1 MGGAAARPFG
11 RICKGR
17 GLAIR
22 AIRPEPSGNRPK
34 TKGAS
39 ISMTKLWGGRFTK
52 KTDQLVE
59 EYTASI
65 TFDKELAEEDI
76 QGSLAH
82 VTMLGKCG
90 ILSADD
96 VEKIKEGLMRV
107 RNRIQRGEQEFS
119 ISDEDIHMNIE
130 KSLIDEIGPVGGKLH
145 TGRSRNDQVATD
157 MHLYLRK
164 RVVEFVDLLAKL
176 QDALISQAKAN
187 LDTIVPGYTHLQRAQ
202 PILFAHHLMA
212 YVSMFGR
219 DIERLQD
226 SYKRIDTLPL
236 GAGALAG
243 TTFAIDRQYT
253 AKLLNFGRVYENS
266 LDAVSDRDFI
276 VEFLANAS
284 LIMAHL
290 SRLSEELVLWSS
302 TEFQFI
308 ELDDA
313 FCTGSSIMPQ
323 KKNPDV
329 PELVRGKTGRVYGN
343 LVGLLTVLK
352 SLPLAYNKDMQEDKE
367 GMFDTVKTLQ
377 GALQL
382 FAPMIATMKVRKEQM
397 RRAVDNDFSNA
408 TDIADFL
415 VGKGLPFRQA
425 HEVIGKT
432 VLYCIQN
439 GKFLLDLTLDEF
451 KQFSSLFDDRIYEVL
466 QPHNVVNARNV
477 YGGTATAQ
485 VEAAIGRAAAE
496 LERVNAWTAE
506 YAEKCK

>member
-1 MGGAAARPFG
+1 
-11 RICKGR
+11 
-17 GLAIR
+17 L
-22 AIRPEPSGNRPK
+22 S
-34 TKGAS
+34 
-39 ISMTKLWGGRFTK
+39 KLWGGRFTK
-52 KTDQLVE
+52 QTDQLVE
-59 EYTASI
+59 QYTASI

-82 VTMLGKCG
+82 VAMLGHCG
-90 ILSADD
+90 ILPEED
-96 VEKIKEGLMRV
+96 VERITDGLLQV
-107 RNRIQRGEQEFS
+107 QQRIRRGEHEFLVA
-119 ISDEDIHMNIE
+119 DEDIHMSVEKALIE
-130 KSLIDEIGPVGGKLH
+130 AIGPAGGKLH

-164 RVVEFVDLLAKL
+164 RVVEFVDLLHKL
-176 QDALISQAKAN
+176 QTALIEQAKEN

-243 TTFAIDRQYT
+243 TTFAIDRLYT
-253 AKLLNFGRVYENS
+253 AQQLNFGRVYENS

-276 VEFLANAS
+276 VEFLAGAS
-284 LIMAHL
+284 LIMTHL

-302 TEFQFI
+302 TEFQFV

-382 FAPMIATMKVRKEQM
+382 FAPMIATMKVRKDRM
-397 RRAVDNDFSNA
+397 RQAVDRDFSNA

-415 VGKGLPFRQA
+415 AAKGLPFRQA

-439 GKFLLDLTLDEF
+439 GKFLLDLTLEEF
-451 KQFSSLFDDRIYEVL
+451 RQFSPLFDDTIYQVL
-466 QPHNVVNARNV
+466 QPESVVNARNV

-485 VEAAIGRAAAE
+485 VAAAIERAESALAQTAAW
-496 LERVNAWTAE
+496 VAE
-506 YAEKCK
+506 YAEKCR

>member
-1 MGGAAARPFG
+1 M
-11 RICKGR
+11 
-17 GLAIR
+17 
-22 AIRPEPSGNRPK
+22 S
-34 TKGAS
+34 
-39 ISMTKLWGGRFTK
+39 KLWGGRFTK
-52 KTDQLVE
+52 QTDQLVE

-90 ILSADD
+90 ILPAED
-96 VEKIKEGLMRV
+96 VETIKAGLLKVREKIRS
-107 RNRIQRGEQEFS
+107 GEQQFL
-119 ISDEDIHMNIE
+119 IADEDIHMNIE
-130 KSLIDEIGPVGGKLH
+130 KALIEEVGPVGGKLH

-164 RVVEFVDLLAKL
+164 RVVEFVEMLRKL
-176 QDALISQAKAN
+176 QSALIGQAKQN

-226 SYKRIDTLPL
+226 SYKRIDALPL

-243 TTFAIDRQYT
+243 TTFAIDRHFT
-253 AKLLNFGRVYENS
+253 AEQLNFGRVYENS

-276 VEFLANAS
+276 VEFLAGAS
-284 LIMAHL
+284 LIMTHL
-290 SRLSEELVLWSS
+290 SRLSEELILWSS
-302 TEFQFI
+302 TEFQFV

-382 FAPMIATMKVRKEQM
+382 FASMIETMKVRKDKM
-397 RRAVDNDFSNA
+397 RRAVDQDFSNA

-432 VLYCIQN
+432 VLYCIQQN
-439 GKFLLDLTLDEF
+439 KFLLDLTLDEF
-451 KQFSSLFDDRIYEVL
+451 KQFSELFDDRIYAVL
-466 QPHNVVNARNV
+466 QPEAVVNARDV
-477 YGGTATAQ
+477 YGGTATPQ
-485 VEAAIGRAAAE
+485 VEAAISRAEAE
-496 LERVNAWTAE
+496 LSRTAAWVEEFEGKAQ
-506 YAEKCK
+506 

>member
-1 MGGAAARPFG
+1 M
-11 RICKGR
+11 
-17 GLAIR
+17 
-22 AIRPEPSGNRPK
+22 S
-34 TKGAS
+34 
-39 ISMTKLWGGRFTK
+39 KLWGGRFTK
-52 KTDQLVE
+52 QTDKLVE

-65 TFDKELAEEDI
+65 NFDKELAEEDI

-82 VTMLGKCG
+82 VTMLGKQG
-90 ILSADD
+90 ILPDED
-96 VEKIKEGLMRV
+96 VETIKDGLHRV
-107 RNRIQRGEQEFS
+107 LQRLKRGDIEFS
-119 ISDEDIHMNIE
+119 VSDEDIHMNIE
-130 KSLIDEIGPVGGKLH
+130 KTLIDDIGRVGGKLH

-164 RVVEFVDLLAKL
+164 RVVEFVELLHKL
-176 QDALISQAKAN
+176 QVALTEQAKAN

-202 PILFAHHLMA
+202 PILFAHHMMA

-226 SYKRIDTLPL
+226 SYKRINTLPL

-243 TTFAIDRQYT
+243 TTFPIDRHFVASQ
-253 AKLLNFGRVYENS
+253 LNFERLYENS

-276 VEFLANAS
+276 LEFLADAS
-284 LIMAHL
+284 IIMMHL
-290 SRLSEELVLWSS
+290 SRLSEELVMWSS
-302 TEFQFI
+302 TEFRFV

-343 LVGLLTVLK
+343 LMGLLTVLK

-367 GMFDTVKTLQ
+367 GMFDTVRTMQ

-382 FAPMIATMKVRKEQM
+382 FAPMIATMKVNKERM
-397 RRAVDNDFSNA
+397 RQAVNQDFSNA

-415 VGKGLPFRQA
+415 VGQGLPFRQA

-432 VLYCIQN
+432 VLYCIEQN
-439 GKFLLDLTLDEF
+439 KYLLDLTLEEF
-451 KQFSSLFDDRIYEVL
+451 KQFSELFDERIFEIL
-466 QPHNVVNARNV
+466 QPEAVVDARDV
-477 YGGTATAQ
+477 YGGTARGQ
-485 VEAAIGRAAAE
+485 VSDAIGRAEQQQGLTAAW
-496 LERVNAWTAE
+496 VTE
-506 YAEKCK
+506 YAEKSQ

>member
-1 MGGAAARPFG
+1 M
-11 RICKGR
+11 
-17 GLAIR
+17 
-22 AIRPEPSGNRPK
+22 S
-34 TKGAS
+34 
-39 ISMTKLWGGRFTK
+39 KLWGGRFTK
-52 KTDQLVE
+52 GTNKLVE

-65 TFDKELAEEDI
+65 GFDKALAEEDV

-90 ILSADD
+90 ILPKDD
-96 VEKIKEGLMRV
+96 VETIKAGLNKVLDKV
-107 RNRIQRGEQEFS
+107 RAGEIVFS
-119 ISDEDIHMNIE
+119 VADEDIHMNIE
-130 KSLIDEIGPVGGKLH
+130 KNLIEEIGPVGGKLH

-157 MHLYLRK
+157 MHLYLRN
-164 RVVEFVDLLAKL
+164 RVVELVGLLHEL
-176 QDALISQAKAN
+176 QEALIGQAKDN
-187 LDTIVPGYTHLQRAQ
+187 VETIVPGYTHLQRAQ
-202 PILFAHHLMA
+202 PILFAHHLLA
-212 YVSMFGR
+212 YVSMFRR
-219 DIERLQD
+219 DAERLTD
-226 SYKRIDTLPL
+226 SYKRINVLPL

-243 TTFAIDRQYT
+243 TTFPIDRHFVAEQ
-253 AKLLNFGRVYENS
+253 LGFDSVYENS

-284 LIMAHL
+284 LIMTHL

-302 TEFQFI
+302 TEFSFV

-343 LVGLLTVLK
+343 LIGLLTVLK

-367 GMFDTVKTLQ
+367 GMFDTVATLT

-382 FAPMIATMKVRKEQM
+382 FAPMISTMKVNKGRM
-397 RRAVDNDFSNA
+397 REAVNTDFSNA

-432 VLYCIQN
+432 VLFCIN
-439 GKFLLDLTLDEF
+439 EGKFLLDLTLEEF
-451 KQFSSLFDDRIYEVL
+451 KQFSPLFDEQIYAVL
-466 QPHNVVNARNV
+466 QPEAVVDARNV
-477 YGGTATAQ
+477 YGGTATVQ
-485 VEAAIGRAAAE
+485 VKAAIGRAEASLLEANKWVVQHGNAAE
-496 LERVNAWTAE
+496 
-506 YAEKCK
+506 